1 MSKRIADAGIAK
13 LPDPNSRGS
22 SRSAPPGS
30 IRAHRFRRNRAALP
44 ALAAAGAVGLG
55 LFASACGG
63 SPGTPVA
70 HIGSTQTTTSTSRS
84 SSSGSRD
91 DTKILVAY
99 AACMRK
105 HGVPNFPDPQA
116 TASGS
121 HLVIGSENGIDPH
134 SSQFKNA
141 QQACK
146 TLLPNGGKPS
156 AQDQAKELQEELNYA
171 TCMRAHGVPSF
182 PDPKIS
188 SDGEIEFRVAPRSHV
203 NPGSPQF
210 KAAEEACQHLLQGAR
225 GGMSSSGS

>member
-1 MSKRIADAGIAK
+1 MSLRPSTRLG
-13 LPDPNSRGS
+13 SR
-22 SRSAPPGS
+22 RT
-30 IRAHRFRRNRAALP
+30 HAALP
-44 ALAAAGAVGLG
+44 ALALAGAIALS
-55 LFASACGG
+55 LLASACGSSTG
-63 SPGTPVA
+63 NGVA
-70 HIGSTQTTTSTSRS
+70 QIGSTQTTTSTSGS
-84 SSSGSRD
+84 NSSGSRD

-105 HGVPNFPDPQA
+105 HGLPNFPDPQA

-156 AQDQAKELQEELNYA
+156 AQDQAKELQEELKYA
-171 TCMRAHGVPSF
+171 TCMRAHGVPNF
-182 PDPKIS
+182 PDPKVS
-188 SDGEIEFRVAPRSHV
+188 SDGEIEFGVAPRSHV

-210 KAAEEACQHLLQGAR
+210 KAAEQACQQLLPP
-225 GGMSSSGS
+225 